1 MSRRVPPKTASIAT
15 PTEGAK
21 LIAPAASRNV
31 QALCDLLDQVAPPGT
46 RALELAS
53 GTGQHIIAF
62 AAQLPRF
69 QWQPTEI
76 DAVRRASIDAYATG
90 VDNVAPALALDAT
103 APGWGEQHGP
113 QDLIVLVN
121 LLHLVSA
128 PETEHLISQVAAAL
142 APGGRVV
149 LYGPFQRGGDL
160 TSEGDRAFHAS
171 LVEQDPEIG
180 YKDDF
185 DIMDL
190 LQDAG
195 LEMAEVIE
203 MPANN
208 LALVA
213 EKPAI

>member
-1 MSRRVPPKTASIAT
+1 MSGRVPPKTASIAT

-62 AAQLPRF
+62 AAQLPKF

-76 DAVRRASIDAYATG
+76 DAIRRASIDAYATG
-90 VDNVAPALALDAT
+90 VNNVALALALDAT

-121 LLHLVSA
+121 LLHLIST
-128 PETEHLISQVAAAL
+128 PETEHLISQVATAL
-142 APGGRVV
+142 TPGGRVV

-185 DIMDL
+185 GIMDL

-195 LEMAEVIE
+195 LEMVEVIE

-213 EKPAI
+213 EKPAN